1 MFPGSFNPFTIG
13 HQSLVERGLAMFD
26 SIVIAIG
33 ISSSKQVTEAEI
45 AERIEPIK
53 QLYADNPRIEVIYY
67 SGLTVDAAREHGC
80 RFLLRGIRNTIDMEY
95 ERTMADINRRIGG
108 IETVVLFTLPEL
120 SAVSSSVVRELE
132 RYGHDTAEF
141 LPGNKEL

>member
-13 HQSLVERGLAMFD
+13 HQSLVDRGLAMFD

-33 ISSSKQVTEAEI
+33 ISPSKQVTEEEI
-45 AERIEPIK
+45 AGRIEPI
-53 QLYADNPRIEVIYY
+53 QHLYADDPRIEVTYY
-67 SGLTVDAAREHGC
+67 TGLTVDAAAEHGC
-80 RFLLRGIRNTIDMEY
+80 RFLLRGIRNSTDMEY
-95 ERTMADINRRIGG
+95 ERTLADVNRHIAG

-120 SAVSSSVVRELE
+120 GAVSSSVVRELE

-141 LPGNKEL
+141 LPRGEKK